1 MAEITFDG
9 LRGHHTLVNIME
21 EPQIDHDVTDNVK
34 LTVREEIHETLVD
47 FHSDK
52 KIGGKCNLA
61 ENLIESVVKIII
73 IDADDFGDD
82 TGTPDRYRLGE
93 IWSNIQPLTDIYE
106 IKQNLAKDLSLVNV
120 PARSFCDFNLA
131 CMSLLKGGEISLLRF
146 SESESESSIHNT
158 LEKSLPLYYLASLF
172 VHYLYEYTENVEIK
186 KLLKR
191 QNEHL
196 QNVCNVFENALEVN
210 GWSVPDLA
218 TTREKFNQFQAR
230 LPGLADQYIKS
241 VPESRYASTHGEGSG
256 SELLR
261 QHKQLVINYEIVSE
275 IEYAITSL
283 RDVFGTINE
292 ERLGKLGDGGSFGLY
307 EEVTERST
315 IWK

>member
-1 MAEITFDG
+1 MAESK
-9 LRGHHTLVNIME
+9 
-21 EPQIDHDVTDNVK
+21 IDHDVTDNVK

-52 KIGGKCNLA
+52 KIGGKCNLI

-82 TGTPDRYRLGE
+82 TGTPDRYKLGE
-93 IWSNIQPLTDIYE
+93 IWYNIQPLTDIYE

-120 PARSFCDFNLA
+120 PARSFCDFNLG

-146 SESESESSIHNT
+146 SESENSIHST
-158 LEKSLPLYYLASLF
+158 LEKSMPLYYLASLF
-172 VHYLYEYTENVEIK
+172 VDYLYEYTENVEIK

-191 QNEHL
+191 QKEHL

-241 VPESRYASTHGEGSG
+241 VPEFRYASTHTEGSG

-283 RDVFGTINE
+283 RDVFGTIKE
-292 ERLGKLGDGGSFGLY
+292 ERLGDGSFGLY
-307 EEVTERST
+307 AEVTERST